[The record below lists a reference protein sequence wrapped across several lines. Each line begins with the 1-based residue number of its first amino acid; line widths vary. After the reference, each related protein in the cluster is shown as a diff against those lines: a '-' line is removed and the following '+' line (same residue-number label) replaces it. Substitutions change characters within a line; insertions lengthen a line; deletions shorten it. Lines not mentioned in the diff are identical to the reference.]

1 MTDYKFVGTD
11 KYQKNWYFEAPSFS
25 NVVVSQEKAV
35 VNPQLQ
41 VIWLKPEDI
50 YKVVRPVASLVISYA
65 DDRRR
70 FVCPLDA
77 EHATMIVDR
86 TKSNTLRTHFFMY
99 RGFVGSVPFT
109 YEVFSRY
116 KKYQGLRGL
125 ID

>member
-11 KYQKNWYFEAPSFS
+11 KYQKHWYFHFGIDSKTNELI
-25 NVVVSQEKAV
+25 VYD
-35 VNPQLQ
+35 PQLKLH
-41 VIWLKPEDI
+41 WLKSEDV

-65 DDRRR
+65 DGRRR